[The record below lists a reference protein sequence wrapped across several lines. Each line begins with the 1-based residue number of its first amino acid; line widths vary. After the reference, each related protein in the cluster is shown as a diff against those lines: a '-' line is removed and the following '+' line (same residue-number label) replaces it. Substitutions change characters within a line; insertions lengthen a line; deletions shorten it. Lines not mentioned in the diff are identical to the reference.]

1 VDVADIVNYL
11 KATAE
16 MADQIAHLEPIPP
29 RDAVF
34 GHLLQPLDSKLE
46 NCLRAHKLW
55 PLYSHQAEAINSAI
69 SGDNVFIA
77 TPAASGKSLA
87 YYVPVLEAML
97 TDARATALYLA
108 PTKALAQDQKKH
120 ITELFTPD
128 IVTRGDFDTFDGD
141 TPGADRAAIR
151 RDARFVLSNPDMLHV
166 GILPNHQNWRR
177 FLANLK
183 YVVIDE
189 AHYYRGVFGS
199 HLGLVLRRL
208 RRVCARY
215 GSKPQFILASATI
228 GNPREFAELL
238 TGLDFTVV
246 DQDGSPY
253 GGKDFIFW
261 NPPLTDPAKSARR
274 SASAEA
280 TSLFVEL
287 ISHDVRTLVFA
298 RTRRLAEV
306 IYAHAKDRL
315 STLAPEKVDR
325 IKPYRAGYLPQDR
338 RKIEKEL
345 FGGRLDGAVATSAL
359 ELGVDIGSLDAT
371 VLTGYPGSTA
381 SVWQQAGRSG
391 RRRQKSLSLLIARN
405 DPLDQYFMRHPDF
418 FFGKPRDAAL
428 LNPENRYIAGAH
440 LLCAAWEIP
449 LSISDEQ
456 YFGISFGERLADL
469 ICRSLLKVRRGYYY
483 LAADLT
489 YPAQEVSIRGM
500 SGSEY
505 NVVDGSTGALLE
517 VLDSSTALFQ
527 LYPGAIYLHQGESY
541 FIRSLDTDTRI
552 ARAEITAS
560 TYYTET
566 KDITELEI
574 KKTLRSVFIRGTA
587 VHLGEV
593 EVTVT
598 VIGFKRKAQ
607 FTEEV
612 LGEEPLTLPPQR
624 FETVALWFEIPEG
637 LTQKITG
644 NFDLAGGLHAVEHA
658 AIGILPLY
666 ALCDRNDIGGL
677 STPLH
682 PDTGA
687 ATIFI
692 YDAHAGGVGI
702 AEKGFEIMV
711 QLWEATLKTV
721 EECPCESG
729 CPACIQSPK
738 CGNNNE
744 PLDKSAAQALLR
756 GLLGMNVVSD
766 KVD

>member
-1 VDVADIVNYL
+1 MDVAEFVNYL

-16 MADQIAHLEPIPP
+16 MAGQIAHLEPIPP

-34 GHLLQPLDSKLE
+34 GELQQSLDSRLE

-55 PLYSHQAEAINSAI
+55 PLYSHQSQAINSAI
-69 SGDNVFIA
+69 RGDNVFIA

-87 YYVPVLEAML
+87 YYVPLLETLL
-97 TDARATALYLA
+97 TDAKATALYLA

-120 ITELFTPD
+120 IIDLFTPD
-128 IVTRGDFDTFDGD
+128 IITRGDFDTFDGD
-141 TPGADRAAIR
+141 TLGADRAAIR
-151 RDARFVLSNPDMLHV
+151 RDARFILSNPDMLHV

-183 YVVIDE
+183 YIVIDE
-189 AHYYRGVFGS
+189 AHYYRGIFGS
-199 HLGLVLRRL
+199 HLGLVIRRL
-208 RRVCARY
+208 RRICARY
-215 GSKPQFILASATI
+215 GSKPQFVLASATI

-280 TSLFVEL
+280 TSLFAEL
-287 ISHDVRTLVFA
+287 IAHDVRTLVFA

-306 IYAHAKDRL
+306 IYVHAKDRL
-315 STLAPEKVDR
+315 SKLAPEKVGR
-325 IKPYRAGYLPQDR
+325 IKPYRAGYLPEDR

-391 RRRQKSLSLLIARN
+391 RRLQRSLSVLIARN

-418 FFGKPRDAAL
+418 FFGKPGDAAL

-449 LSISDEQ
+449 LSISDQ
-456 YFGISFGERLADL
+456 RYFGISFGEQLADL
-469 ICRSLLKVRRGYYY
+469 ICRGLLKERRGHYY
-483 LAADLT
+483 LAADLN

-541 FIRSLDTDTRI
+541 FIRSLDTDTRV
-552 ARAEITAS
+552 ARAEITDS

-574 KKTLRSVFIRGTA
+574 KKTLRSIFIRGTA

-612 LGEEPLTLPPQR
+612 LGEEPLSLPPQR
-624 FETVALWFEIPEG
+624 FETVALWFEVPES

-644 NFDLAGGLHAVEHA
+644 NLDLAGGLHAVEHA

-711 QLWEATLKTV
+711 QLWEATLKTI

-729 CPACIQSPK
+729 CPACIHSPK

-756 GLLGMNVVSD
+756 DLLGMNVVSD
-766 KVD
+766 EVD